1 MCGFTGFI
9 DLKKRYDA
17 DELQRQVTD
26 MAGALAARGPDDS
39 QIWTDEAAG
48 IALGFRRLAVI
59 DLSPSGRQ
67 PMVSSDGRYVIA
79 YNGEVYN
86 GSALRPRLQAEGIAF
101 RGRSDTE
108 VLLEA
113 SAVFGVERAI
123 SEAVGMFAAAIWD
136 RNTREITLFRDRL
149 GIKPLYWARIGD
161 VLFFGSQP
169 KSFFPHPDWRGEI
182 DPDSLASYCRFSAL
196 PAPLSIFRNC
206 RQLLPGQLLRISA
219 DGAVEEKSYW
229 DPIEIVGKA
238 MASPLSGNDDELLDG
253 LEHHLK
259 EAVCQRTQADVPLGA
274 FLSGGIDSS
283 IVVALMQ
290 AASHRPVKTFSIGF
304 KETGFDEAPFARQ
317 VANHLKT
324 DHHEVYV
331 ESAAARDVIADL
343 PELYDEPFADSS
355 QIPTYLVS
363 KMARAHV
370 TVCLSGD
377 GGDELFGGY
386 GRYAHTIAHLG
397 DRGRLPSVLQKP
409 VADMAPLLSP
419 KSWDRLARLL
429 PRRCRP
435 VAFGERLHRLADRL
449 RPDWPDRFYLNQ
461 MSHWVEPANLVH
473 GSRERLADIWTGAAS
488 ALHPDFHDR
497 MQFIDMVSYLPHD
510 ILTKVD
516 RASMAVGLE
525 ARVPLIDHRVVEH
538 SWRLPRRMKVRDG
551 VSKWALRQI
560 LYRHVP
566 KSMIERPKM
575 GFGIPLQEWLRGP
588 LKEWAAD
595 LLSER
600 RLKEEGIFDPLPIRE
615 RWDQH
620 QSGTADWHYPL
631 WTILMFQAWKQHW
644 RIT

>member
-9 DLKKRYDA
+9 DLKKRYSAHELKRQINSMA
-17 DELQRQVTD
+17 D
-26 MAGALAARGPDDS
+26 ALAARGPDDS
-39 QIWTDEAAG
+39 HTWTDEAAG
-48 IALGFRRLAVI
+48 VALGFRRLAII
-59 DLSPSGRQ
+59 DLSPAGRQ
-67 PMVSSDGRYVIA
+67 PMVSSDGRYVVA

-86 GSALRPRLQAEGIAF
+86 GGEIRPQLQAEGVTF
-101 RGRSDTE
+101 RGHSDTE

-113 SAVFGVERAI
+113 STRFGVEQAI
-123 SEAVGMFAAAIWD
+123 NNAVGMFAAAIFD
-136 RNTREITLFRDRL
+136 RKNREITLFRDRL

-169 KSFFPHPDWRGEI
+169 KSFFSHPDWRAEI
-182 DPDSLASYCRFSAL
+182 DLDSLASYCRFSAL

-206 RQLLPGQLLRISA
+206 RQLAPGRLLRISA

-229 DPIEIVGKA
+229 DPIDVVGEA
-238 MASPLSGNDDELLDG
+238 MASPISGSDDELLDG
-253 LEHHLK
+253 LERQLSD
-259 EAVCQRTQADVPLGA
+259 AVCQRTRADVPLGA

-304 KETGFDEAPFARQ
+304 NEAGFDEAPYARQ
-317 VANHLKT
+317 VANHLRT
-324 DHHEVYV
+324 DHHEIYI
-331 ESAAARDVIADL
+331 ESAVARDVITDL
-343 PELYDEPFADSS
+343 PQIYDEPFADSS

-363 KMARAHV
+363 KMAKAHV

-386 GRYAHTIAHLG
+386 SRYMHTIAHLG
-397 DRGRLPSVLQKP
+397 DPGYVPAILRRPIAY
-409 VADMAPLLSP
+409 VAPMLSP
-419 KSWDRLARLL
+419 RNWDRLARLL
-429 PRRCRP
+429 PQRYRP
-435 VAFGERLHRLADRL
+435 IAFGERLHRVADRL

-461 MSHWVEPANLVH
+461 MSHWVEPTSLVN
-473 GSRERLADIWTGAAS
+473 GSRERLADVWTGAAS

-525 ARVPLIDHRVVEH
+525 ARVPLLDHRVVEY
-538 SWRLPRRMKVRDG
+538 SWRLPKRMKVRDG

-566 KSMIERPKM
+566 KTMIERPKM
-575 GFGIPLQEWLRGP
+575 GFGIPLHEWLRGP
-588 LKEWAAD
+588 LREWAED
-595 LLSER
+595 LLNER
-600 RLKEEGIFDPLPIRE
+600 RLKEEGIFDPHPIRE

-620 QSGTADWHYPL
+620 ISGDVDWHYPL
-631 WTILMFQAWKQHW
+631 WTILMFQAWKKHW
-644 RIT
+644 CIT